1 MRVVRGDKLH
11 KKNNIIGLMTMR
23 LTLGGFALRKG
34 VDLKMN
40 ARLSTSRSD
49 LFGSQ
54 DSEIKEEDA

>member
-1 MRVVRGDKLH
+1 
-11 KKNNIIGLMTMR
+11 MTTR
-23 LTLGGFALRKG
+23 LTLGGFALCKG

-54 DSEIKEEDA
+54 DSEINEEEDA

>member
-1 MRVVRGDKLH
+1 
-11 KKNNIIGLMTMR
+11 MTMR
-23 LTLGGFALRKG
+23 LTLGGFALCKG

-54 DSEIKEEDA
+54 DSEINEEEDA